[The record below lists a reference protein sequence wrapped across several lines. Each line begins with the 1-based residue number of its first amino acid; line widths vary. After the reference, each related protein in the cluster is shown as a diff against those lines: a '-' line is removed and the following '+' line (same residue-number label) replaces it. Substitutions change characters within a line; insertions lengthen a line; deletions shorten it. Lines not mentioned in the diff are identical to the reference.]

1 MKTLTY
7 FSAHAS
13 LNSKPILAAFLEGA
27 RKHYTLVENDMTAD
41 VAVIWSC
48 LWAGRMEPNKEIY
61 EHFRSQNKPVLIIE
75 VGALKR
81 NITWKI
87 SVNNITTEGHHGH
100 LDNLSDDRLKLFG
113 YELWSEGMRNRNN
126 GKILI
131 AGQHHKSH
139 QLHHLVSQEDW
150 IQRQVKIIQDQ
161 TDRAIVVRSH
171 PRSPLSMYSEQP
183 HKIANTYDDFNFDAN
198 YYCVVNYSSGPGIQA
213 AIQGT
218 PVITS
223 AYSLAYPVSNRID
236 RLKKLKNRATRQW
249 LTEMV
254 HTEYF
259 IEEIQDGMW
268 YTRLESAL

>member
-61 EHFRSQNKPVLIIE
+61 EHFRSQNKPVIIIE

-87 SVNNITTEGHHGH
+87 SVNNITTEGHYGH

-150 IQRQVKIIQDQ
+150 IQKQVKIIQDQ

-183 HKIANTYDDFNFDAN
+183 HKIDNTYDDFDFNAN

-236 RLKKLKNRATRQW
+236 RLKKMKNRATRQW